1 MKLGSSEF
9 KCLGKVIEKEPNSPQ
24 VWVQLTSR
32 LCCFFKTIPL
42 LARVWNSLFSFLK
55 ECD

>member
-9 KCLGKVIEKEPNSPQ
+9 KCLGKVIEKEPNSPR